1 MRRGNSAY
9 RYIKERIVQNGDA
22 KMAKDINKSNFEEST
37 ILKLNIF
44 AECFKEWLPVFIYDR
59 STPEVFVFD
68 FFAGSG
74 TDNDNNFGSPLLL
87 FNIAKGKNYQY
98 CKNVNKPIRFIF
110 NEKSPTKAKSLS
122 AKVMEAQT
130 DCRDANGCQSC
141 SYQIEVRT
149 EEFQKLFNSSEVTSI
164 LSDRRFGK
172 FLLMDQ
178 YGFKETN
185 EEYNKRVGFVEK
197 QVYKFNSSKI
207 YLSENVFQSLKNE
220 EHIFST
226 EKDENILL
234 FNFKDLTIPC
244 EKGIP
249 QSIKNRTPYMIV
261 IDIKEVFLAKYS
273 YSKQNN
279 KYSLINGSFIF

>member
-1 MRRGNSAY
+1 MSLSK
-9 RYIKERIVQNGDA
+9 I
-22 KMAKDINKSNFEEST
+22 INKTISESQT
-37 ILKLNIF
+37 EFNKHLAFIKQKHFLK
-44 AECFKEWLPVFIYDR
+44 K
-59 STPEVFVFD
+59 T
-68 FFAGSG
+68 
-74 TDNDNNFGSPLLL
+74 
-87 FNIAKGKNYQY
+87 
-98 CKNVNKPIRFIF
+98 
-110 NEKSPTKAKSLS
+110 
-122 AKVMEAQT
+122 
-130 DCRDANGCQSC
+130 
-141 SYQIEVRT
+141 
-149 EEFQKLFNSSEVTSI
+149 NSE
-164 LSDRRFGK
+164 
-172 FLLMDQ
+172 Q
-178 YGFKETN
+178 FKETN